1 MKTNKSKIVGKKELL
16 ALFPVLEETMFT
28 RADDLFPV
36 RITRSWLKR
45 VKSLSGPLGIQAF
58 PNSWELSTDA
68 EDLLDPV
75 GEEALTP
82 HPWLIQK
89 HPDRILF
96 ITTRR
101 CHLYCRYCFRRNH
114 TGAEDPSEQEFDS
127 AINFINHQSYQ
138 ECILSGGDP
147 LALSPN
153 RLEMLLKRLQTP
165 TIRIHTRA
173 PITDPSVVRPKL
185 LELLRGREGLWVIV
199 HCNHPKEISAEVE
212 HALYQIR
219 QLGIPILNQAV
230 LLKGVN
236 DCVDTL
242 AELCTRLVSLQVF
255 PYYLHH
261 TDFAAGNVAFRVS
274 LERGFAIYQ
283 QLRQRVSGIAL
294 PKYVIDPPDGSGKIE
309 VETYMRKQH
318 GTS

>member
-16 ALFPVLEETMFT
+16 SRFPVLEETMFT

-127 AINFINHQSYQ
+127 AINFI
-138 ECILSGGDP
+138 
-147 LALSPN
+147 
-153 RLEMLLKRLQTP
+153 RT
-165 TIRIHTRA
+165 RICEFF
-173 PITDPSVVRPKL
+173 IIFD
-185 LELLRGREGLWVIV
+185 
-199 HCNHPKEISAEVE
+199 
-212 HALYQIR
+212 Y
-219 QLGIPILNQAV
+219 
-230 LLKGVN
+230 N
-236 DCVDTL
+236 DIMS
-242 AELCTRLVSLQVF
+242 CT
-255 PYYLHH
+255 
-261 TDFAAGNVAFRVS
+261 G
-274 LERGFAIYQ
+274 
-283 QLRQRVSGIAL
+283 
-294 PKYVIDPPDGSGKIE
+294 
-309 VETYMRKQH
+309 
-318 GTS
+318 